1 MKKVLSIVLV
11 VVMFLLCVPLTAS
24 AENTQLFSFELSVD
38 GSDTKEVQ
46 TGDVI
51 TVLLRLKRTDS
62 AEAYMMYAMQDE
74 ILYDSDFFE
83 LIEGSIV
90 LAENITTTDI
100 GLRDNHRAF
109 YMNYLSMSD
118 GEQWAADMLIGSFQ
132 LRVVGTSGVT
142 RITNNNYLVST
153 SDGRES
159 YPCQV
164 NEVTIILSTECIVRF
179 ESNGGSEI
187 EEQKVLFGE
196 TVVKPEDPTRD
207 GYIFDG
213 WYRDIDKTKSWDF
226 DNDTVSGN
234 MSLYAKWVQVPGGIS
249 PTEDTDN
256 NGNTLDWL
264 ILLVIVVLLLI
275 LIMLPKCKV
284 TFISMGGSE
293 IKTRYVMKNRTISAP
308 KMPKKGGAVFVGWYR
323 DEFCKIPWKFS
334 EDKVTEDTTLYA
346 KWN

>member
-24 AENTQLFSFELSVD
+24 AENTQSFSFELSVD

-109 YMNYLSMSD
+109 YMNYLSMSN

-284 TFISMGGSE
+284 TFISMGGRKS
-293 IKTRYVMKNRTISAP
+293 KLAM
-308 KMPKKGGAVFVGWYR
+308 
-323 DEFCKIPWKFS
+323 
-334 EDKVTEDTTLYA
+334 L
-346 KWN
+346 

>member
-24 AENTQLFSFELSVD
+24 AENTQSFSFELSVD

-284 TFISMGGSE
+284 TFISMGG
-293 IKTRYVMKNRTISAP
+293 
-308 KMPKKGGAVFVGWYR
+308 GGNQNSLCY
-323 DEFCKIPWKFS
+323 EK
-334 EDKVTEDTTLYA
+334 
-346 KWN
+346 

>member
-24 AENTQLFSFELSVD
+24 AENTQSFSFELSVD

-284 TFISMGGSE
+284 TFISMGG
-293 IKTRYVMKNRTISAP
+293 
-308 KMPKKGGAVFVGWYR
+308 VGNQNSLCY
-323 DEFCKIPWKFS
+323 EK
-334 EDKVTEDTTLYA
+334 
-346 KWN
+346 

>member
-24 AENTQLFSFELSVD
+24 AENTQSFSFELSVD

-213 WYRDIDKTKSWDF
+213 WYRDIDKSKSWDF

-234 MSLYAKWVQVPGGIS
+234 MSLYAKWVQVPGGMS

-275 LIMLPKCKV
+275 LTILPKCKV
-284 TFISMGGSE
+284 TFISMGG
-293 IKTRYVMKNRTISAP
+293 
-308 KMPKKGGAVFVGWYR
+308 VGNQNSLCY
-323 DEFCKIPWKFS
+323 EK
-334 EDKVTEDTTLYA
+334 
-346 KWN
+346 

>member
-24 AENTQLFSFELSVD
+24 AENTQSFSFELSVD

-284 TFISMGGSE
+284 TFIS
-293 IKTRYVMKNRTISAP
+293 I
-308 KMPKKGGAVFVGWYR
+308 
-323 DEFCKIPWKFS
+323 
-334 EDKVTEDTTLYA
+334 
-346 KWN
+346 

>member
-24 AENTQLFSFELSVD
+24 AENTQSFSFELSVD

-109 YMNYLSMSD
+109 YMNYLSMSN

-284 TFISMGGSE
+284 TFISMGG
-293 IKTRYVMKNRTISAP
+293 
-308 KMPKKGGAVFVGWYR
+308 VGNQNSLCY
-323 DEFCKIPWKFS
+323 EK
-334 EDKVTEDTTLYA
+334 
-346 KWN
+346 

>member
-24 AENTQLFSFELSVD
+24 AENTQSFSFELSVD

-284 TFISMGGSE
+284 TFISMGGGRKS
-293 IKTRYVMKNRTISAP
+293 KLAM
-308 KMPKKGGAVFVGWYR
+308 
-323 DEFCKIPWKFS
+323 
-334 EDKVTEDTTLYA
+334 L
-346 KWN
+346 

>member
-24 AENTQLFSFELSVD
+24 AENTQSFSFELSVD

-226 DNDTVSGN
+226 DNDTVSGRYY
-234 MSLYAKWVQVPGGIS
+234 MSL
-249 PTEDTDN
+249 
-256 NGNTLDWL
+256 
-264 ILLVIVVLLLI
+264 
-275 LIMLPKCKV
+275 
-284 TFISMGGSE
+284 
-293 IKTRYVMKNRTISAP
+293 
-308 KMPKKGGAVFVGWYR
+308 
-323 DEFCKIPWKFS
+323 
-334 EDKVTEDTTLYA
+334 
-346 KWN
+346 

>member
-24 AENTQLFSFELSVD
+24 AENTQSFSFELSVD

-196 TVVKPEDPTRD
+196 KVVKPGTD
-207 GYIFDG
+207 GIG
-213 WYRDIDKTKSWDF
+213 TLIKRKAGILTTIRYREICHYMQ
-226 DNDTVSGN
+226 SGYR
-234 MSLYAKWVQVPGGIS
+234 SQGEY
-249 PTEDTDN
+249 
-256 NGNTLDWL
+256 
-264 ILLVIVVLLLI
+264 LLRRIQI
-275 LIMLPKCKV
+275 I
-284 TFISMGGSE
+284 TAIHWTG
-293 IKTRYVMKNRTISAP
+293 
-308 KMPKKGGAVFVGWYR
+308 
-323 DEFCKIPWKFS
+323 
-334 EDKVTEDTTLYA
+334 
-346 KWN
+346 

>member
-24 AENTQLFSFELSVD
+24 AENTQSFSFELSVD

-213 WYRDIDKTKSWDF
+213 WYRDIDKSKSWDF

-234 MSLYAKWVQVPGGIS
+234 MSLYAKWVQVPGGMS

-275 LIMLPKCKV
+275 LTILPKCKV
-284 TFISMGGSE
+284 TFISMGGRKS
-293 IKTRYVMKNRTISAP
+293 KLAM
-308 KMPKKGGAVFVGWYR
+308 
-323 DEFCKIPWKFS
+323 
-334 EDKVTEDTTLYA
+334 L
-346 KWN
+346 

>member
-1 MKKVLSIVLV
+1 
-11 VVMFLLCVPLTAS
+11 MFLLCVPLTAS
-24 AENTQLFSFELSVD
+24 AENTQSFSFELSVD

-249 PTEDTDN
+249 P
-256 NGNTLDWL
+256 
-264 ILLVIVVLLLI
+264 
-275 LIMLPKCKV
+275 M
-284 TFISMGGSE
+284 ISS
-293 IKTRYVMKNRTISAP
+293 Y
-308 KMPKKGGAVFVGWYR
+308 
-323 DEFCKIPWKFS
+323 
-334 EDKVTEDTTLYA
+334 
-346 KWN
+346 

>member
-1 MKKVLSIVLV
+1 MRMKKVLSIVLV

-24 AENTQLFSFELSVD
+24 AENTQSFSFELSVD

-284 TFISMGGSE
+284 TFISMGG
-293 IKTRYVMKNRTISAP
+293 
-308 KMPKKGGAVFVGWYR
+308 VGNQNSLCY
-323 DEFCKIPWKFS
+323 EK
-334 EDKVTEDTTLYA
+334 
-346 KWN
+346 

>member
-24 AENTQLFSFELSVD
+24 AENTQSFSFELSVD

-213 WYRDIDKTKSWDF
+213 WYRDIDKSKSWDF

-234 MSLYAKWVQVPGGIS
+234 MSLYAKWVQVPGGMS

-275 LIMLPKCKV
+275 LTILPKCKV
-284 TFISMGGSE
+284 TFIS
-293 IKTRYVMKNRTISAP
+293 I
-308 KMPKKGGAVFVGWYR
+308 
-323 DEFCKIPWKFS
+323 
-334 EDKVTEDTTLYA
+334 
-346 KWN
+346 

>member
-1 MKKVLSIVLV
+1 MRMKKVLSIVLV

-24 AENTQLFSFELSVD
+24 AENTQSFSFELSVD

-109 YMNYLSMSD
+109 YMNYLSMSN

-284 TFISMGGSE
+284 TFISMGGRKS
-293 IKTRYVMKNRTISAP
+293 KLAM
-308 KMPKKGGAVFVGWYR
+308 
-323 DEFCKIPWKFS
+323 
-334 EDKVTEDTTLYA
+334 L
-346 KWN
+346 

>member
-24 AENTQLFSFELSVD
+24 AENTQSFSFELSVD

-213 WYRDIDKTKSWDF
+213 WYRDIDKSKSWDF

-234 MSLYAKWVQVPGGIS
+234 MSLYAKWVQVPGGMS

-275 LIMLPKCKV
+275 LTILPKCKV
-284 TFISMGGSE
+284 TFISM
-293 IKTRYVMKNRTISAP
+293 R
-308 KMPKKGGAVFVGWYR
+308 
-323 DEFCKIPWKFS
+323 
-334 EDKVTEDTTLYA
+334 
-346 KWN
+346 

>member
-1 MKKVLSIVLV
+1 MRMKKVLSIVLV

-24 AENTQLFSFELSVD
+24 AENTQSFSFELSVD

-109 YMNYLSMSD
+109 YMNYLSMSN

-284 TFISMGGSE
+284 TFISMGG
-293 IKTRYVMKNRTISAP
+293 
-308 KMPKKGGAVFVGWYR
+308 VGNQNSLCY
-323 DEFCKIPWKFS
+323 EK
-334 EDKVTEDTTLYA
+334 
-346 KWN
+346 

>member
-24 AENTQLFSFELSVD
+24 AENTQSFSFELSVD

-284 TFISMGGSE
+284 TFISMGGRKS
-293 IKTRYVMKNRTISAP
+293 KLAM
-308 KMPKKGGAVFVGWYR
+308 
-323 DEFCKIPWKFS
+323 
-334 EDKVTEDTTLYA
+334 L
-346 KWN
+346 